1 MPRLGA
7 HMSIL
12 GGLHKALERG
22 HSIGCETI
30 QLFTRNNAR
39 WKAKARTP
47 EELELYRDTLAQTG
61 IDPVVAHAIYLI
73 NLAAPEKR
81 VHDLSN
87 DAFREELARCHEA
100 GIPYLVLHPGSHKGT
115 GLEQGIARIAQ
126 NIRDAYAEH
135 PEYTV
140 VTLLENTAG
149 QGDTIG
155 RTFEELAQIEAL
167 CRQSG
172 ADKLHPG
179 DECPHIGYCFDTAHA
194 LASGYDIRA
203 AAGYEETMAHLN
215 EVLGLDRLRCF
226 HLNDSKTELGSHHDR
241 HEQIGQGHVG
251 LETFRLLLNDAR
263 FADRPMLLETPKDDD
278 LHQDV
283 EALALLR
290 SLIE

>member
-1 MPRLGA
+1 
-7 HMSIL
+7 MSIT

-22 HSIGCETI
+22 QSIGCETI

-47 EELELYRDTLAQTG
+47 EELDLYRETLAQTN
-61 IDPVVAHAIYLI
+61 IAPVVAHAIYLI
-73 NLAAPEKR
+73 NLASPEKR
-81 VHDLSN
+81 VHTLSN
-87 DAFREELARCHEA
+87 GAFREELARCHEA
-100 GIPYLVLHPGSHKGT
+100 GIPYLVLHPGSHKGK
-115 GLEQGIARIAQ
+115 GLEQGIARIAR
-126 NIRDAYAEH
+126 NIREAYAEH

-167 CRQSG
+167 CRESS
-172 ADKLHPG
+172 ADKLHPA
-179 DECPHIGYCFDTAHA
+179 DACPHIGYCFDTAHA

-203 AAGYEETMAHLN
+203 AEGYEETMARFD
-215 EVLGLDRLRCF
+215 EVLGLERLRCF
-226 HLNDSKTELGSHHDR
+226 HLNDSKEALGSHHDR
-241 HEQIGQGHVG
+241 HEQIGQGEVG

-283 EALALLR
+283 ENLALLR